1 PCCCPL
7 KTTPNSFRPSLIPPL
22 DGTYT
27 VFGRVAEGMDVVEKI
42 AAVPVENERP
52 KERVDIYAMK
62 LERKK

>member
-1 PCCCPL
+1 M
-7 KTTPNSFRPSLIPPL
+7 IPPL

-42 AAVPVENERP
+42 TAVPVENERP